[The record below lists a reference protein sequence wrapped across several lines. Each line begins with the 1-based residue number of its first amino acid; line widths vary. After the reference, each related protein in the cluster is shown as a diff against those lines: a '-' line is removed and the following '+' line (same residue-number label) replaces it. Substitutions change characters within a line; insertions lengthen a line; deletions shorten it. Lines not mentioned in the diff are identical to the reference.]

1 MKKRDNSVLSQFG
14 GTKKVFSF
22 TLTQFFK
29 NKANLIS
36 FIVIFVMCL
45 LSVPLTS
52 LATGSGDNTANIYD
66 NLGELPPRV
75 YIYNTT
81 GIDLT
86 EENEIIS
93 SSPFSSCKFI
103 NVTRVDGLSMENNEA
118 LVQLHFNQ
126 SSYCFE
132 IFMEITKDSILDNNT
147 LSALQYTVYEG
158 FELAKYSLL
167 GMDSD
172 TAISILQSG
181 YLGNV
186 DHIENFNN
194 NNQNFEVRY
203 TVQMIYSIVILMLC
217 TLASSY
223 IIRTIVEEKSSK
235 LVELLLVSVRPL
247 ALLAGKILAIMLCVL
262 SMIGLMVL
270 GVVISNYISTEY
282 LGLGGLTDTLTSMGV
297 SFDLLNL
304 GWELALIV
312 IVSVILSYITFS
324 LISGISGA
332 CCTSMDEMS
341 SASLLAII
349 PAMIGYMSAPIL
361 SAFENTT
368 LDIIASLLPIISSFY
383 APSAYLLGNISIGV
397 MLISLV
403 IQAATA
409 FVLAL
414 FCRRVYSYIIMYKGN
429 RLNLKALFAIAGK
442 ESDK

>member
-1 MKKRDNSVLSQFG
+1 MKNNSILSQFQ
-14 GTKKVFSF
+14 GTKKVFCF
-22 TLTQFFK
+22 TLTQFLK

-36 FIVIFVMCL
+36 FIIIFVMCL
-45 LSVPLTS
+45 VSVPLFS
-52 LATGSGDNTANIYD
+52 LATGSNENTENIYE
-66 NLGELPPRV
+66 NLGELPQKV

-81 GIDLT
+81 EIDLT
-86 EENEIIS
+86 SENEIIS
-93 SSPFSSCKFI
+93 SSPFSSCQYVNI
-103 NVTRVDGLSMENNEA
+103 NDVNSLSMKNKDV
-118 LVQLHFNQ
+118 LVQIHLNQ
-126 SSYCFE
+126 NSYYYE
-132 IFMEITKDSILDNNT
+132 IFIEITVDSILDNNT
-147 LSALQYTVYEG
+147 LSALQYTMNEG
-158 FELAKYSLL
+158 FDLAKYNML
-167 GMDSD
+167 GIDSE
-172 TAISILQSG
+172 TALSILQSG
-181 YLGNV
+181 YLSDV
-186 DHIENFNN
+186 EHIESFINN
-194 NNQNFEVRY
+194 QNQNFEVRY

-223 IIRTIVEEKSSK
+223 IIRTVVEEKSSK

-262 SMIGLMVL
+262 CMIGLMVL

-282 LGLGGLTDTLTSMGV
+282 LGFGGITDALTSAGI
-297 SFDLLNL
+297 SFELLNL

-361 SAFENTT
+361 SGFESTT

-383 APSAYLLGNISIGV
+383 APSAYLLGNISIGI

-429 RLNLKALFAIAGK
+429 RLNLKALFSIAGK
-442 ESDK
+442 ESDNQ